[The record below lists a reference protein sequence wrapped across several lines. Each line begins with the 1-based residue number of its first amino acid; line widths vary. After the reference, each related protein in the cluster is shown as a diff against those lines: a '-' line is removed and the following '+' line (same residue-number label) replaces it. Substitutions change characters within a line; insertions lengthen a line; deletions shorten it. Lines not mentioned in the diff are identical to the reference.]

1 MSAATAAF
9 GHNPLSQYP
18 LEVPNPP
25 EKFGEDGGKFYRCY
39 DEFAKEIDDDM
50 TQGLKEQ
57 LDGMLIFVSVDL
69 YSMTL

>member
-1 MSAATAAF
+1 MSAAF
-9 GHNPLSQYP
+9 NPLGRLP

-25 EKFGEDGGKFYRCY
+25 EKFGEDGGKFYHCY

-57 LDGMLIFVSVDL
+57 LDGMLIFVSITTRLDL
-69 YSMTL
+69 LYICC